1 MVIKEQPKCT
11 KPQQRRVQKR
21 APRTSGR
28 GKQATPS
35 KQTDTQPKGKTK
47 KASQGRVRAREDDNK
62 PEARKPR
69 APPSTSHSKSKAQKA
84 LRHDLD
90 WRKLAKSLGGECENA
105 HTQLDRLLGKQIP

>member
-1 MVIKEQPKCT
+1 MHQTTAKKSPETSTTHKR
-11 KPQQRRVQKR
+11 QRQ
-21 APRTSGR
+21 ASNP
-28 GKQATPS
+28 KQANRHTA
-35 KQTDTQPKGKTK
+35 KRENK

-105 HTQLDRLLGKQIP
+105 HTQLDRLLGKRIP